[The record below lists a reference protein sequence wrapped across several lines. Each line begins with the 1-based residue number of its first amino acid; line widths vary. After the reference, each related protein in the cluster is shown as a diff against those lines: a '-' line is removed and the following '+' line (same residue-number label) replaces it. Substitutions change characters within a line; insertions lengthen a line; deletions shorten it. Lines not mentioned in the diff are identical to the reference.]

1 MKASVRLVLT
11 LLNALPALPLW
22 AGEPWKRHTIDDSS
36 QGADGVRLA
45 DVNGDGLPDLATG
58 WEEGGL
64 VRAYLHPGHA
74 KAKEKW
80 PAVTVG
86 RVTSPEDA
94 VFADLDGKN
103 DLVFSCEE
111 AKAPLS
117 GVRWLSWQDS
127 PLTGPWTDH
136 EISGP
141 RGLKYDRLVACDLDG
156 DGDQDLL
163 CCEERNQLGVFWYE
177 NPCGSE

>member
-1 MKASVRLVLT
+1 MLVCD
-11 LLNALPALPLW
+11 
-22 AGEPWKRHTIDDSS
+22 I
-36 QGADGVRLA
+36 
-45 DVNGDGLPDLATG
+45 
-58 WEEGGL
+58 
-64 VRAYLHPGHA
+64 
-74 KAKEKW
+74 
-80 PAVTVG
+80 
-86 RVTSPEDA
+86 
-94 VFADLDGKN
+94 DLDGEN

-156 DGDQDLL
+156 DQDLL
-163 CCEERNQLGVFWYE
+163 CCEERDQLSVFWYE
-177 NPCGSE
+177 NHAKNQGP